1 MTILAVMIPAVLE
14 FLGGLLRWLHLASA
28 AVLVGGF
35 TYARF
40 VAAPAS
46 SGLEPVDREGFW
58 VVLGERFRPLVYLAI
73 AGLIVSGVYTLFM
86 HPGHTRVYEGWFG
99 VKMLFAAHAFAAA
112 VLTVRT
118 SRSTAPEEARRLRRM
133 TGIVISGMLAI
144 FIAALLRRIY

>member
-1 MTILAVMIPAVLE
+1 MIPAVLE
-14 FLGGLLRWLHLASA
+14 LLSAMLRWLHVASA

-35 TYARF
+35 TYARL

-46 SGLEPVDREGFW
+46 HGLEPEDREGFW
-58 VVLGERFRPLVYLAI
+58 VVVGERFRPLVYLAI

-86 HPGHTRVYEGWFG
+86 HPGHTRAYQTWFG

-112 VLTVRT
+112 VLTVRA
-118 SRSTAPEEARRLRRM
+118 SAATAPEEARRLRRM
-133 TGIVISGMLAI
+133 AGIVISGMTAI